1 MMDNKNND
9 NDNDNKN
16 TEIALYKSKWEI
28 NLISHPSNNLCFL
41 PNKKTHKQK
50 KRIFLNSESIKTKY
64 QRMEEVN
71 DVKGFIVNVHGP
83 TDFDIDFNLSDDL
96 IKRYEDVIFRN
107 YVYKDIDINYDFPS
121 NNILSRS
128 SEKEG
133 KVYRC
138 RLRRIG
144 LHKKHKS
151 FMWKSNQLL
160 IEINHLIDRTDCWVR
175 CNLLD
180 IDVYRRLLIDI
191 IIDTKNGPIN
201 LTDYLLNR
209 MKSEEEPIFFEYSK
223 A

>member
-1 MMDNKNND
+1 MMND
-9 NDNDNKN
+9 EE
-16 TEIALYKSKWEI
+16 TPYRSKWEI
-28 NLISHPSNNLCFL
+28 NLISDPYNDLAFFS
-41 PNKKTHKQK
+41 NKKLNKPK
-50 KRIFLNSESIKTKY
+50 KRIFLNPDPIKTKY
-64 QRMEEVN
+64 QCMQEVTN
-71 DVKGFIVNVHGP
+71 IKGFVVNVHGP
-83 TDFDIDFNLSDDL
+83 TDFDIDFNLSDEL
-96 IKRYEDVIFRN
+96 IKIYENVIIHK
-107 YVYKDIDINYDFPS
+107 YIYKDIDKNYDFPS

-138 RLRRIG
+138 RLRKIG
-144 LHKKHKS
+144 LHKKNNKS

-160 IEINHLIDRTDCWVR
+160 TEIKHLIDRTDGWVR

-209 MKSEEEPIFFEYSK
+209 MISEEEPIFFEYMK
-223 A
+223 T